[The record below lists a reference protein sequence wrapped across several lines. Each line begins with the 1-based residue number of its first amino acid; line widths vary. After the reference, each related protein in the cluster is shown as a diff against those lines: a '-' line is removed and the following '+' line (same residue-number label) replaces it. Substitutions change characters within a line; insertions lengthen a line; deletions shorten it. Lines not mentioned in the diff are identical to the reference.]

1 MSASDHINETLFHG
15 TSRRFKVGDVVLP
28 AQQTGATQNWGSK
41 SKNNPKVAYA
51 TDSMDSAQY
60 YASVSKLMNDHST
73 ARSRVYQVEPVN
85 PETAQ
90 WEEKKYRDGTLRQH
104 TSPEGYKVVRRAWIQ
119 RK

>member
-28 AQQTGATQNWGSK
+28 AQQTGVPQNWGVK

-60 YASVSKLMNDHST
+60 YARVSKLMNDHPT
-73 ARSRVYQVEPVN
+73 ARSRVYEVEPVN